1 MKLKRTIKKS
11 NTTKLFYDRYLYRV
25 SIHNS
30 LCSFFRDR
38 NFTFAREQLDKLQTL
53 YDSKMPLRMSW
64 GLRQQEVSLEDF
76 IQAKF
81 LLAEFEKWVS
91 KRVGARP
98 RSMPMATWLRRS
110 IPVDCDDLVLLYERA
125 VFGLNAESRR
135 SLDDSIQ
142 IVKLRWKEQEK
153 TPGTKDARG
162 VVKF

>member
-1 MKLKRTIKKS
+1 MLVLVGVLLLIFVIYRLILNRRRVNSDTWEKS
-11 NTTKLFYDRYLYRV
+11 VGKAGL
-25 SIHNS
+25 
-30 LCSFFRDR
+30 
-38 NFTFAREQLDKLQTL
+38 LD
-53 YDSKMPLRMSW
+53 
-64 GLRQQEVSLEDF
+64 
-76 IQAKF
+76 
-81 LLAEFEKWVS
+81 EFEKWVS

-110 IPVDCDDLVLLYERA
+110 IPVDCDELVLLYERA

>member
-1 MKLKRTIKKS
+1 MLVLVGVLLLIFVIYRLILTRRRVNSDTWEKS
-11 NTTKLFYDRYLYRV
+11 VGK
-25 SIHNS
+25 
-30 LCSFFRDR
+30 
-38 NFTFAREQLDKLQTL
+38 A
-53 YDSKMPLRMSW
+53 
-64 GLRQQEVSLEDF
+64 G
-76 IQAKF
+76 

-110 IPVDCDDLVLLYERA
+110 IPVDCDELVLLYERA

-153 TPGTKDARG
+153 TPGT
-162 VVKF
+162 